1 MTASEQLRQW
11 YASLTYEYSE
21 RKRALQKICLHANV
35 LHKENTD
42 GFPERRCAD
51 CGFTEIGGW
60 WCYSVENFVL
70 PYVFD
75 GSDTTNWHTKDYKS
89 GVLCGQVSGRTITKV
104 DDKTFSAAYV
114 P

>member
-60 WCYSVENFVL
+60 WCYSV
-70 PYVFD
+70 
-75 GSDTTNWHTKDYKS
+75 DTTNWHIGGWWCYYKS